1 MATLVEITYLEKRVW
16 ATSIPT
22 CLLAWS
28 VGVNVWRYQ
37 EFPGEKARQAS
48 VTRPDTPAH
57 RIVGSLVV
65 NRDVWGRLGRFA
77 TGVIG
82 VMAALDLSLNVA
94 LHAREVVQA
103 PEPSTSQQVIIQI
116 YTQMRPGG
124 RHQCWN
130 RAHRTSLMPKSWK
143 TRTRRRQSKGIQVH
157 DRSCSRGG
165 GRGSR

>member
-1 MATLVEITYLEKRVW
+1 M
-16 ATSIPT
+16 
-22 CLLAWS
+22 
-28 VGVNVWRYQ
+28 
-37 EFPGEKARQAS
+37 AS

-94 LHAREVVQA
+94 LHARELVQA

-116 YTQMRPGG
+116 YTDATG
-124 RHQCWN
+124 RSAPMLESGASDVIDAEIVEDEDEAPAEQGH
-130 RAHRTSLMPKSWK
+130 SSP
-143 TRTRRRQSKGIQVH
+143 
-157 DRSCSRGG
+157 
-165 GRGSR
+165 